1 MHDGLKA
8 PYTERTMNVVHI
20 ERIQYIS
27 IALSIMFLGFVIEL
41 IRRKRIKESYALLWL
56 VSAAAFIGLSV
67 WRSGLEQISL
77 AIGIAYPPAAL
88 LLLAV
93 GVLFLVLIQFSIIIS
108 KLSLEN
114 KRLAQEIALL
124 RITLEKKYFPGSA
137 RCAYEARHEVS

>member
-1 MHDGLKA
+1 
-8 PYTERTMNVVHI
+8 MNAVHI

-27 IALSIMFLGFVIEL
+27 IALSLMFFGFVIEL

-56 VSAAAFIGLSV
+56 VSAVVFIGFSV
-67 WRSGLEQISL
+67 WRHGLEQLSL

-93 GVLFLVLIQFSIIIS
+93 GVLFLILIQFSIIIS
-108 KLSLEN
+108 KLSFEN

-124 RITLEKKYFPGSA
+124 RITLEKKIFSRKRTVRIRSA
-137 RCAYEARHEVS
+137 Q

>member
-1 MHDGLKA
+1 
-8 PYTERTMNVVHI
+8 MNVVHI

-124 RITLEKKYFPGSA
+124 RSTLEEKYFPGSA
-137 RCAYEARHEVS
+137 RCAQETHHEAP